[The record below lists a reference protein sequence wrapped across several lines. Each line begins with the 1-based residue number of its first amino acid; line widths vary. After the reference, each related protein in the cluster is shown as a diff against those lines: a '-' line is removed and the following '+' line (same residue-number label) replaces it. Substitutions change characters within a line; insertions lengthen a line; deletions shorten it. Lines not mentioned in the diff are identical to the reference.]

1 MSNDIYM
8 QLRTADMQGLAPPQ
22 NWTTA
27 AADEIQRLR
36 SRLHWI
42 LQVACDGAERP
53 VRALDQIEDAAR
65 EALEQKP

>member
-1 MSNDIYM
+1 MSNDIYI
-8 QLRTADMQGLAPPQ
+8 QLRSADMQGLAPPQ

-36 SRLHWI
+36 SRLNWI
-42 LQVACDGAERP
+42 LQIARDGAERP

-65 EALEQKP
+65 EALEE